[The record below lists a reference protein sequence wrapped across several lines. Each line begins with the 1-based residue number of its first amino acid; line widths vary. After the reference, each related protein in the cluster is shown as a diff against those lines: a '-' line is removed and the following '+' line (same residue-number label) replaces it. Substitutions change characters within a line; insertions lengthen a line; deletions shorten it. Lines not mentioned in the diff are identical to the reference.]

1 MIGTRS
7 MHRLILLGCLA
18 LPACVTVQA
27 PDKPIEINLNIN
39 VRQEVVVSLKQ
50 DVQNLAQQYP
60 GVF

>member
-1 MIGTRS
+1 
-7 MHRLILLGCLA
+7 MHRLIPFGFLV

-50 DVQNLAQQYP
+50 DVQGLAKQYP